1 MVQRSARICLH
12 GFHIQTFQI
21 FAQHTADRVGTA
33 DLTVQLDIL
42 RDGKAREQHELLMH
56 HADALGHRVM
66 RRGDGRLLA
75 VEIDFAA
82 EAACFVD
89 DRHAEQHVHQ
99 RRFTR
104 TVLSKER
111 MDLTFFHRK
120 GNALK
125 YRVFPVLLT
134 NVFHL
139 KNIVCV
145 HEKPLSLR

>member
-1 MVQRSARICLH
+1 MW
-12 GFHIQTFQI
+12 
-21 FAQHTADRVGTA
+21 
-33 DLTVQLDIL
+33 
-42 RDGKAREQHELLMH
+42 GK
-56 HADALGHRVM
+56 DA
-66 RRGDGRLLA
+66 RLLSIQIYA
-75 VEIDFAA
+75 SLKSAGV
-82 EAACFVD
+82 VD